1 MKLKLFIVLFV
12 TALGAIITVG
22 CNHDQNSENSGE
34 SPANSQPS
42 MSATNL
48 ANTNS
53 VGSVNT
59 PSITSTNNVPMTNN
73 P

>member
-1 MKLKLFIVLFV
+1 MKTKLFIVLFA

-22 CNHDQNSENSGE
+22 CNHDQNGDNPGDN
-34 SPANSQPS
+34 PTNSQPS
-42 MSATNL
+42 V

-53 VGSVNT
+53 MGAVNA
-59 PSITSTNNVPMTNN
+59 PSITGTNNVPMTNN